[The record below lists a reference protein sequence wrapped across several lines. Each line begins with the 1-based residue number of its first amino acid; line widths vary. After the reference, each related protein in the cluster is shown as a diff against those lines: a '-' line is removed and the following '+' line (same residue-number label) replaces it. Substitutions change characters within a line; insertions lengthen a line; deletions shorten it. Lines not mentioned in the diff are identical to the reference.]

1 MNKGEMMRNAVKKRG
16 AGVKHIGFKGAQD
29 KVEDEGY
36 SAPVA
41 AKIIAASSRN
51 ASAAAKKANPRL
63 KRVKG

>member
-1 MNKGEMMRNAVKKRG
+1 MNKGEMMRNAVKKR
-16 AGVKHIGFKGAQD
+16 GVKHIGFKGAQD

-51 ASAAAKKANPRL
+51 ASAAAKKANPKL
-63 KRVKG
+63 KKVKG